1 MERKI
6 SLSDLRKAVDEAY
19 AAVEPIKEGEIN
31 PRNLNA
37 VAGQFGITVT
47 LTDGTT
53 ISKGDTKVKAPMG
66 SIIHLPLH
74 SVLFSQLG
82 VDKVVEKSGKCPAN
96 RLAPKPKGLAF
107 GAHGIRAFSAVEP
120 TGDPESKW
128 NLYENRMIDLMGS
141 APELADNVYEYLQK
155 EAAET
160 KTAAT
165 LKESG
170 YQLYDDTDLAL
181 GLYLKALAMGASTE
195 QLAMMGATVAAD
207 GVNPSTGKIVYD
219 GELSQSL
226 VGLMAAKGLHKMN
239 TPWLVKAGI
248 PAKSSFGGTVLG
260 IIPGLMAVA
269 AYAPELNSVG
279 VSVKAAR
286 VIMELA
292 RRLDLSVFA
301 SARVKFVAD

>member
-19 AAVEPIKEGEIN
+19 AAVDAIKEGEIN

-53 ISKGDTKVKAPMG
+53 ISKGDTKVKVPMG

-82 VDKVVEKSGKCPAN
+82 VDKVVEKSGKCPCC
-96 RLAPKPKGLAF
+96 RMAPKPKGLAF

-120 TGDPESKW
+120 AGDPESKW
-128 NLYENRMIDLMGS
+128 NLYENRMTDLMGS
-141 APELADNVYEYLQK
+141 APELADNVYKNLLK

-160 KTAAT
+160 KTAET
-165 LKESG
+165 LADSG
-170 YQLYDDTDLAL
+170 YQLYDDTAL
-181 GLYLKALAMGASTE
+181 SLDLYLKALAMGASTE

-207 GVNPSTGKIVYD
+207 GVNPATRKIVFD

-226 VGLMAAKGLHKMN
+226 VGLMAAKGPHKMN
-239 TPWLVKAGI
+239 LPWLVKTGI
-248 PAKSSFGGTVLG
+248 PAKNSFGGTILG
-260 IIPGLMAVA
+260 IIPGVMAIA
-269 AYAPELNSVG
+269 AYAPELNQAG

-286 VIMELA
+286 AIMEIA

-301 SARVKFVAD
+301 SARIKVVTD

>member
-6 SLSDLRKAVDEAY
+6 SLSDLRKTIDDVY
-19 AAVEPIKEGEIN
+19 AAVEPMTEGEID

-37 VAGQFGITVT
+37 EKGQFAITVT
-47 LTDGTT
+47 LADGTT
-53 ISKGDTKVKAPMG
+53 ISKGDTAVKVPMG
-66 SIIHLPLH
+66 SIIHLPVH
-74 SVLFSQLG
+74 SLLFSQLG
-82 VDKVVEKSGKCPAN
+82 VGKVVEKSGKCPLN

-107 GAHGIRAFSAVEP
+107 GAHGIRAFSALEP

-141 APELADNVYEYLQK
+141 APELADNVYETLRK
-155 EAAET
+155 EAADT
-160 KTAAT
+160 WTVRI

-170 YQLYDDTDLAL
+170 YLLYDDTDLSL
-181 GLYLKALAMGASTE
+181 DLYLRALSMGASTD

-207 GVNPSTGKIVYD
+207 GLNPSTGKVVYD

-226 VGLMAAKGLHKMN
+226 VGLMAAKGLRKMN

-260 IIPGLMAVA
+260 IIPGVMAIA
-269 AYAPELNSVG
+269 AYAPELNPVG
-279 VSVKAAR
+279 VSMKATRA
-286 VIMELA
+286 IMEIS

-301 SARVKFVAD
+301 SARVKIVTD